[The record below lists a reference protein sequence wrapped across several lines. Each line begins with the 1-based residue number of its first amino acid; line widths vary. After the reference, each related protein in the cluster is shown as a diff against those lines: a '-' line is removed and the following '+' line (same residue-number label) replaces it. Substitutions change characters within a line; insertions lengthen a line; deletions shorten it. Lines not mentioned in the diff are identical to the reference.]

1 MNTCSNGRDREHT
14 ERNNYY
20 LYEELWKKKERKKM
34 FAKKDLWKKYR
45 EWFLDVPTEICG
57 QNKDPLERSLEQTEQ

>member
-1 MNTCSNGRDREHT
+1 
-14 ERNNYY
+14 
-20 LYEELWKKKERKKM
+20 M

-57 QNKDPLERSLEQTEQ
+57 QNKDPLERSWEQTEQ